1 MVVHVRRTA
10 GSSRWWRSPALL
22 GGGALLLGLGAALV
36 RLVGCLAVADARD
49 PNVVFASDWST
60 DTGTSRRAVTDGGR
74 WKDYWEFNN
83 GAPVQLLSVVAGG
96 PGGRNALRVLQRGP
110 SYAAFVQRSNIL
122 APSKDYYVR
131 YYMRN
136 DDTSWS
142 GDHVVT
148 PDFQNYGN
156 LTYMRKMGSAAG
168 WRFVISMYGCPS
180 SVYPLIHLG
189 PSMVLAHGV
198 WYRFEYHVDF
208 VDPAHI
214 QVHVR
219 VYDAGGVQILG
230 DADFRQ
236 SDYGNTVWNGRSD
249 WTLASLYAA
258 GHSFC
263 VNPVALTKFAMGNNG
278 QKDAV
283 DTRLAWYYAGL
294 QIRTDWWPGR

>member
-1 MVVHVRRTA
+1 MRVPLQARSSWRRRSQAPLGTGVR
-10 GSSRWWRSPALL
+10 
-22 GGGALLLGLGAALV
+22 LLGLAAALV
-36 RLVGCLAVADARD
+36 CTTGCLAVEASD
-49 PNVVFASDWST
+49 PNVVFKSDWSS

-74 WKDYWEFNN
+74 WKNYWEFNN
-83 GAPVQLLSVVAGG
+83 GAPVQLLSVVPGG
-96 PGGRNALRVLQRGP
+96 PGGRNALRVLQRG
-110 SYAAFVQRSNIL
+110 SSFAAFVQRSSVL
-122 APSKDYYVR
+122 PRSTDYYVR

-136 DDTSWS
+136 DDTSAS

-148 PDFQNYGN
+148 PDYQNYGN
-156 LTYMRKMGSAAG
+156 LTYMRKMSRPTG

-180 SVYPLIHLG
+180 TVYPLIHMG
-189 PSMVLAHGV
+189 PAMQLARGV

-208 VDPAHI
+208 VDTTHI

-219 VYDAGGVQILG
+219 VYDAAGVQILG

-263 VNPVALTKFAMGNNG
+263 VNPLALTKFAMGNNG

-283 DTRLAWYYAGL
+283 DSGLSWYYAGV
-294 QIRTDWWPGR
+294 QIRTDWWPGP

>member
-1 MVVHVRRTA
+1 MNGPQIRDSLRRW
-10 GSSRWWRSPALL
+10 G
-22 GGGALLLGLGAALV
+22 
-36 RLVGCLAVADARD
+36 
-49 PNVVFASDWST
+49 
-60 DTGTSRRAVTDGGR
+60 RRAVTDGGR

-96 PGGRNALRVLQRGP
+96 PGGRHALRVLQRGP

-131 YYMRN
+131 N
-136 DDTSWS
+136 
-142 GDHVVT
+142 
-148 PDFQNYGN
+148 
-156 LTYMRKMGSAAG
+156 YMRKMGSAAG
-168 WRFVISMYGCPS
+168 WRFVISAYGCPS
-180 SVYPLIHLG
+180 AVYPLIHLG

-208 VDPAHI
+208 VDPTHM

-219 VYDAGGVQILG
+219 VYDAAGVQILG